1 MSLRKVPGICL
12 TNLLSVKMHTGFI
25 WVLGDLES
33 LGTFFL
39 HFLGPFSEFTCK
51 KCLSM
56 VKRIDFE
63 ILGIK
68 GFGVKIEALEKSI

>member
-1 MSLRKVPGICL
+1 MEICL
-12 TNLLSVKMHTGFI
+12 TQTI
-25 WVLGDLES
+25 
-33 LGTFFL
+33 T
-39 HFLGPFSEFTCK
+39 FSEFTYK

-68 GFGVKIEALEKSI
+68 GFEVKIEALEKSI